1 MNWMTVAI
9 CQMKKVVWNHWDY
22 YGPNAL
28 KIPLHLGDIGVAE
41 MLVCEYQ
48 LKKNLLYFKIN
59 NWKCHYWKCT
69 FILIFKDLW
78 DVHTGCLIVK
88 WWKLNGSEG

>member
-9 CQMKKVVWNHWDY
+9 GQMKKDVWNHWDY

-28 KIPLHLGDIGVAE
+28 KIPPILSGNIGVAG

-59 NWKCHYWKCT
+59 NWKRGYWKCT

-78 DVHTGCLIVK
+78 DVCIYFEIVFN
-88 WWKLNGSEG
+88 LH